1 MLHIFIKQACE
12 AFNFQNIKKKLYWE
26 SMCFWKADIILN
38 CVDVVSNVFQI
49 MTSWPSKLYLKVS
62 MDSKEWWY
70 ERSFLISFSS
80 EYYIKSNFSQK
91 KIKQASF
98 L

>member
-1 MLHIFIKQACE
+1 MLHIFIKEACE
-12 AFNFQNIKKKLYWE
+12 AFNFQNKKKN
-26 SMCFWKADIILN
+26 CFWKADMILN
-38 CVDVVSNVFQI
+38 CVDIVSNGFQI
-49 MTSWPSKLYLKVS
+49 MTSWPSELYLKVS
-62 MDSKEWWY
+62 MDGKEWWY

-91 KIKQASF
+91 KIKQAPF